1 MGNSQSNEI
10 SDEYSKYIEEQK
22 KIIESQQNQINRLE
36 RLNRNNTPGE
46 EIKQPTPS
54 KPKKKIMSQSEK
66 IDFILKIFEL
76 NGDYDEVSLKKSY
89 LKLAMVH
96 HPDKGGDSQKFNKI
110 TQACNFLLKKLSEK
124 DNNKTHHELKREN
137 TDYVNN
143 QNGDNR
149 QNVNLSDKFDSSLF
163 NKIYEE
169 NRLEGAYDGG
179 YGDWIEKN
187 QFKSDKIEKKN
198 IGKGNF
204 NHIFQEQKKKQMKQD
219 IIPYGEPQVSISYK
233 GKDSLS
239 ILGEGKIEDFSGECQ
254 SGLQYRDY
262 KDAFSNTL
270 FIDENSVDI
279 SKRSKTIRQVNSE
292 RKDISYKLSEEDLKK
307 QKYIHLM
314 EEKKEEERIKRLNTS
329 DNNAFSSYDAIHQ
342 RMLGR

>member
-10 SDEYSKYIEEQK
+10 SDEHSKYIEEQK

-36 RLNRNNTPGE
+36 RLSRNNPQV
-46 EIKQPTPS
+46 EIKKNTESS
-54 KPKKKIMSQSEK
+54 KPKTMTSVEK
-66 IDFILKIFEL
+66 VDFILKIFEL
-76 NGDYDEVSLKKSY
+76 NEGYDEVSLKKSY
-89 LKLAMVH
+89 LKLAMIH
-96 HPDKGGDSQKFNKI
+96 HPDKGGEKQKFNKI
-110 TQACNFLLKKLSEK
+110 TQAYKFLLKRLSDK
-124 DNNKTHHELKREN
+124 DNNKSHNELKKEN
-137 TDYVNN
+137 TDYFNN
-143 QNGDNR
+143 QNSDNR
-149 QNVNLSDKFDSSLF
+149 QNVNLSDKFDSTQF

-169 NRLEGAYDGG
+169 NRVDGAYDGG

-187 QFKSDKIEKKN
+187 KFKSDKIEKKT

-204 NHIFQEQKKKQMKQD
+204 NRHFNEQKKKQLKQD
-219 IIPYGEPQVSISYK
+219 IIPYGEPQVTISYK

-239 ILGEGKIEDFSGECQ
+239 VLGEGKIEDFSGECQ

-279 SKRSKTIRQVNSE
+279 SKRSKTMRQANSE
-292 RKDISYKLSEEDLKK
+292 RKNISHILSEEDLEK
-307 QKYIHLM
+307 QNFIHNM
-314 EEKKEEERIKRLNTS
+314 EEKKEKERIKRLNTS
-329 DNNAFSSYDAIHQ
+329 DSNAFSTYDAIHQ

>member
-10 SDEYSKYIEEQK
+10 SDEHSKYIEEQK

-36 RLNRNNTPGE
+36 RLSRNNPQV
-46 EIKQPTPS
+46 EIKKNTQTS
-54 KPKKKIMSQSEK
+54 KPKTMTSVEK
-66 IDFILKIFEL
+66 VDFILKIFEL
-76 NGDYDEVSLKKSY
+76 NEGYDEVSLKKSY
-89 LKLAMVH
+89 LKLAMIH
-96 HPDKGGDSQKFNKI
+96 HPDKGGETQKFNKI
-110 TQACNFLLKKLSEK
+110 TQAYKFLLKRLSDK
-124 DNNKTHHELKREN
+124 DNNKSHNELKKEN
-137 TDYVNN
+137 TDYFNN
-143 QNGDNR
+143 QNSDNR
-149 QNVNLSDKFDSSLF
+149 QNVNLSDKFDSTQF

-169 NRLEGAYDGG
+169 NRVDGSYDGG

-187 QFKSDKIEKKN
+187 QFKSDKIEKKT

-204 NHIFQEQKKKQMKQD
+204 NRHFNEQKKKQLKQD
-219 IIPYGEPQVSISYK
+219 IIPYGEPQVTISYK

-239 ILGEGKIEDFSGECQ
+239 VLGEGKIEDFSGECQ

-279 SKRSKTIRQVNSE
+279 SKRSKTMRQANSE
-292 RKDISYKLSEEDLKK
+292 RKNISHILSEEDREK
-307 QKYIHLM
+307 QNFIHNM
-314 EEKKEEERIKRLNTS
+314 EEKKEKERIKRLNTS
-329 DNNAFSSYDAIHQ
+329 DSNAFSTYDAIHQ

>member
-10 SDEYSKYIEEQK
+10 SDEHSKYIEEQK

-36 RLNRNNTPGE
+36 RLSRNNPQV
-46 EIKQPTPS
+46 EIKKITQTS
-54 KPKKKIMSQSEK
+54 KPKTMTSVEK
-66 IDFILKIFEL
+66 VDFILKIFEL
-76 NGDYDEVSLKKSY
+76 NEGYDEVSLKKSY
-89 LKLAMVH
+89 LKLAMIH
-96 HPDKGGDSQKFNKI
+96 HPDKGGETQKFNKI
-110 TQACNFLLKKLSEK
+110 TQAYKFLLKRLSDK
-124 DNNKTHHELKREN
+124 DNNKSHNELKKEN
-137 TDYVNN
+137 TDYFNN
-143 QNGDNR
+143 QNSDNR
-149 QNVNLSDKFDSSLF
+149 QNVNLSDKFDSTQF

-169 NRLEGAYDGG
+169 NRADGAYDGG

-187 QFKSDKIEKKN
+187 QFKSDKIEKKT

-204 NHIFQEQKKKQMKQD
+204 NRHFNEQKKKQLKQD
-219 IIPYGEPQVSISYK
+219 IIPYGEPQVTISYK

-239 ILGEGKIEDFSGECQ
+239 VLGEGKIEDFSGECQ

-279 SKRSKTIRQVNSE
+279 SKRSKTMRQANSE
-292 RKDISYKLSEEDLKK
+292 RKNISHKLSEEDLEK
-307 QKYIHLM
+307 QNFIHNM
-314 EEKKEEERIKRLNTS
+314 EEKKEKERIKRLNTS
-329 DNNAFSSYDAIHQ
+329 DSNAFSTYDAIHQ

>member
-10 SDEYSKYIEEQK
+10 GDEYSKYIEEQK

-36 RLNRNNTPGE
+36 KLNRNNTQE

-54 KPKKKIMSQSEK
+54 KSKQKMSQSEK
-66 IDFILKIFEL
+66 IEFILKVFEL
-76 NGDYDEVSLKKSY
+76 TKDYNEFSLKKAY
-89 LKLAMVH
+89 IKLAVVH
-96 HPDKGGDSQKFNKI
+96 HPDKGGDPKNFNKI
-110 TQACNFLLKKLSEK
+110 TQAYNFLLKKLSEK
-124 DNNKTHHELKREN
+124 DNNKTHDELKREN

-149 QNVNLSDKFDSSLF
+149 QNVNLSDKFDSSRF

-179 YGDWIEKN
+179 YGGWIEKN

-204 NHIFQEQKKKQMKQD
+204 DRIFQEQKKKQMEQD

-239 ILGEGKIEDFSGECQ
+239 VLGEGKIEDFSGECQ

-279 SKRSKTIRQVNSE
+279 SKRSRTVRQANSE
-292 RKDISYKLSEEDLKK
+292 RKNISYKLSEEDLKK

-314 EEKKEEERIKRLNTS
+314 EKKKEEERVKRLNTS
-329 DNNAFSSYDAIHQ
+329 DNNAFSVYDEIHQ
-342 RMLGR
+342 RMLGK